1 MLRAMKTSA
10 LLALVVVLGAGEPA
24 FAGATGQGT
33 ASVTIEQAAGIN
45 VTSSLSLPNVT
56 MTGLTTVS
64 VSNVGATSGLNGSV
78 MRVVSG
84 PIGNAALTV
93 SGQAGDAVSMAVPE
107 SFRVIRTGGTET
119 LTVKTNTNLE
129 YALGPGGVSVG
140 GALSAD
146 TMSVNVGGALNLAAA
161 GGLTPG
167 AYQGLLL
174 VVVQYN

>member
-1 MLRAMKTSA
+1 MTRALLPCLA
-10 LLALVVVLGAGEPA
+10 AFGLLALGGSADA
-24 FAGATGQGT
+24 AATGQGLAT
-33 ASVTIEQAAGIN
+33 LTVEPAAGIS
-45 VTSSLSLPNVT
+45 VTNSLSLPTVA
-56 MTGLTTVS
+56 MTGLTS
-64 VSNVGATSGLNGSV
+64 VSSLNSGATQGLSGSV
-78 MRVVSG
+78 AKVVSG

-107 SFRVIRTGGTET
+107 SFQVIRTGGTET

-129 YALGPGGVSVG
+129 YAPGPGGVVVG

-146 TMSVNVGGALNLAAA
+146 TMSVNVGGALNLASA
-161 GGLTPG
+161 GELAPG

>member
-1 MLRAMKTSA
+1 MKTSA
-10 LLALVVVLGAGEPA
+10 LLALAASAALGAAAPAAAGVASQGSASVVVAP
-24 FAGATGQGT
+24 
-33 ASVTIEQAAGIN
+33 AAGIS
-45 VTSSLSLPNVT
+45 VTSSLSLPNVA

-64 VSNVGATSGLNGSV
+64 VSNVGATSALSGSALGV
-78 MRVVSG
+78 APGS
-84 PIGNAALTV
+84 IGNAALTV

-129 YALGPGGVSVG
+129 YALGAGGVAVG